1 MVEAVF
7 ERMAV
12 HDLNTHSGLNGRRD
26 DGAALELPDDLNPA
40 RRRILV
46 VEDEALVAMQL
57 EDMLGELGHEV
68 AASCARLDEAVATA
82 QTVACDMAVLDINL
96 AGQKSFPVAEA
107 LKSRGAPFL
116 RDRLRRFRPAAGLRR
131 HADPAQALQ
140 LR

>member
-1 MVEAVF
+1 
-7 ERMAV
+7 MASTV
-12 HDLNTHSGLNGRRD
+12 
-26 DGAALELPDDLNPA
+26 AATTALRYNCLMIPNPA

-82 QTVACDMAVLDINL
+82 QTVVCDMAVLDINL

-107 LKSRGAPFL
+107 LKSRGVPFL
-116 RDRLRRFRPAAGLRR
+116 FATGYGGSILPPALAGTQILHKPYSFDDLKSALLRVMA
-131 HADPAQALQ
+131 
-140 LR
+140 

>member
-1 MVEAVF
+1 MI
-7 ERMAV
+7 
-12 HDLNTHSGLNGRRD
+12 S
-26 DGAALELPDDLNPA
+26 NPA
-40 RRRILV
+40 RRRILI

-107 LKSRGAPFL
+107 LKSRGVPFL
-116 RDRLRRFRPAAGLRR
+116 FATGYGGSVLPAALAGTQILHKPYGL
-131 HADPAQALQ
+131 DDLKSAL
-140 LR
+140 LHVLP